1 MTQPAPEPAPAPSN
15 GPAPAAPAPAPNPQG
30 SLQGNGPAPAATAN
44 PPTAIDAA
52 EYARL
57 RAEHEA
63 LQQRHREV
71 AREAGTL
78 RKERETAQE
87 AGQSEVE
94 RQTSRANAAEQRAEQ
109 AEALAMRVLREQAV
123 FAAAK
128 GARYRN
134 PTDAIIALNGSG
146 AMSGIEIDPATLQPK
161 DSKAVE
167 RLVQEAIT
175 PDRSHWLLP
184 EGVSPGDPPSAP
196 QFAGQRKRDPG
207 EMNRETAI
215 ASSGVLRGLIGGSGG

>member
-1 MTQPAPEPAPAPSN
+1 MTQPAPESAPASAPQAPAPAAS
-15 GPAPAAPAPAPNPQG
+15 APAPAP
-30 SLQGNGPAPAATAN
+30 QGNGPAPAAAAN
-44 PPTAIDAA
+44 PPTAIDPA

-57 RAEHEA
+57 RETARELGTLKSEKQRTEQA
-63 LQQRHREV
+63 GQTEVEQLQQR
-71 AREAGTL
+71 AT
-78 RKERETAQE
+78 T
-87 AGQSEVE
+87 
-94 RQTSRANAAEQRAEQ
+94 AEQRAEQ

-146 AMSGIEIDPATLQPK
+146 AMSRIEIDPATLQPA
-161 DSKAVE
+161 DVKAVE
-167 RLVQEAIT
+167 KLVTEAIT

-196 QFAGQRKRDPG
+196 QFAGARKREPG
-207 EMNRETAI
+207 EMTRETAI
-215 ASSGVLRGLIGGSGG
+215 ANSGVLQGLIGGGG

>member
-1 MTQPAPEPAPAPSN
+1 MTQPAPESAPAATSQGGP
-15 GPAPAAPAPAPNPQG
+15 PAPAASAPAPTP
-30 SLQGNGPAPAATAN
+30 QGNGPAPAAAAN
-44 PPTAIDAA
+44 PPTAIDPA

-63 LQQRHREV
+63 QAARLRETARELGTLKSEKQRTEQAGQTEVEKLQQR
-71 AREAGTL
+71 AT
-78 RKERETAQE
+78 T
-87 AGQSEVE
+87 
-94 RQTSRANAAEQRAEQ
+94 AEQRAEQ
-109 AEALAMRVLREQAV
+109 AESLAMRVLREQAV

-146 AMSGIEIDPATLQPK
+146 AMSRIEIDPATLQPA
-161 DSKAVE
+161 DVKAVE
-167 RLVQEAIT
+167 KLVTEAIT

-196 QFAGQRKRDPG
+196 QFAGARKREPG
-207 EMNRETAI
+207 EMSRDTAI
-215 ASSGVLRGLIGGSGG
+215 ANSGVLRGLIGGGG

>member
-30 SLQGNGPAPAATAN
+30 NVPAPAATAN
-44 PPTAIDAA
+44 PPTAIDPA

-63 LQQRHREV
+63 QAARLRET
-71 AREAGTL
+71 ARELGTL

-87 AGQSEVE
+87 AGQSEAE

-134 PTDAIIALNGSG
+134 PTDAIIALGGSG
-146 AMSGIEIDPATLQPK
+146 AMSSIEIDTATLQPK
-161 DSKAVE
+161 DPKAVE

-196 QFAGQRKRDPG
+196 QFAGQRKREPG
-207 EMNRETAI
+207 EMNRERAI
-215 ASSGVLRGLIGGSGG
+215 AQSGVLRGLIGGSGG